1 MTTYPDDADGEVLAE
16 LAAQG
21 VDMSQPLDFEFH
33 VAAPDE
39 ASGDAIV
46 QALTQAGYDAHV
58 EYDEG
63 EPDEDG
69 QIDPDDEE
77 FGPSWTVFANVR
89 MVPDYHEVVRIQT
102 DLDRIARPYGGNC
115 DGWGV
120 MLDGDADED
129 LD

>member
-1 MTTYPDDADGEVLAE
+1 MTTYPDDADGAVLAR

-21 VDMSQPLDFEFH
+21 VDMARPLSIEFA

-39 ASGDAIV
+39 AAANAIDET
-46 QALTQAGYDAHV
+46 LTSAGYETQI

-69 QIDPDDEE
+69 EIDADDEE
-77 FGPSWTVFANVR
+77 FGPSWTVYANVT
-89 MVPDYHEVVRIQT
+89 MVPQYEEIVRIQA
-102 DLDRIARPYGGNC
+102 DLDRLAGPHGGNS

-120 MLDGDADED
+120 MLD
-129 LD
+129 

>member
-1 MTTYPDDADGEVLAE
+1 MTTYPDDADGAVLAR

-21 VDMSQPLDFEFH
+21 VDMARPLSIEFA

-39 ASGDAIV
+39 AAANAIDE
-46 QALTQAGYDAHV
+46 ALTGAGYETQV

-69 QIDPDDEE
+69 EIDVDDEE
-77 FGPSWTVFANVR
+77 FGPSWTVYANVT
-89 MVPDYHEVVRIQT
+89 MVPQYEEIVRIQA
-102 DLDRIARPYGGNC
+102 DLDRLAGPHGGNS

-120 MLDGDADED
+120 MLD
-129 LD
+129 